1 MVVIPKPNKQSY
13 DSSKSFRPIV
23 LLNTLDK
30 LIEKVIGKR
39 LQFQVIF
46 NNFIHSSQLGG
57 LKFKS
62 TIDVGVALT
71 HIIHSGWVKNIL
83 TSILAF
89 DISQFFPSLNH
100 HLLTRI
106 LKKAGL
112 DNCIV
117 NFFANYLVGRK
128 TNYFWNNFT
137 SSIFDVNVGV
147 GQGSALS
154 PILLALYLS
163 LFLYILENHLK
174 NLNIPMSII
183 YFVDDSFFISQN
195 KSLHISNSC
204 LFCSYNVMTKLLE
217 RFSFIVEYSKTKDF
231 HFNKS

>member
-62 TIDVGVALT
+62 IIDVGVVLT

-89 DISQFFPSLNH
+89 DIAQFVPSLNH
-100 HLLTRI
+100 HLLTCI
-106 LKKAGL
+106 LKKARL

-117 NFFANYLVGRK
+117 NFFY
-128 TNYFWNNFT
+128 
-137 SSIFDVNVGV
+137 
-147 GQGSALS
+147 QLS
-154 PILLALYLS
+154 CWQ
-163 LFLYILENHLK
+163 K
-174 NLNIPMSII
+174 NQL
-183 YFVDDSFFISQN
+183 
-195 KSLHISNSC
+195 
-204 LFCSYNVMTKLLE
+204 LLE
-217 RFSFIVEYSKTKDF
+217 QFYLFYI
-231 HFNKS
+231 